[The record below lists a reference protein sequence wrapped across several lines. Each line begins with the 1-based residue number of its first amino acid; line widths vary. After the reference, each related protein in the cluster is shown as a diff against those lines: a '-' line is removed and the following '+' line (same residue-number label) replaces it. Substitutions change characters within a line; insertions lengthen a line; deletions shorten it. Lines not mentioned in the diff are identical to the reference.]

1 MRLIV
6 RLAVMLL
13 VVFPAASSAQWNCV
27 RLEGDTVDLPGNIVR
42 RILPGPPNYAS
53 IKAGDRP
60 DTVWVLRLRRSLC
73 MNDGS
78 AKPVRIPEVQ
88 LQFTDGTLND
98 IRRHED
104 DDVVFSG
111 VLRLAEHPRDRLP
124 LIFQAGLFVARS
136 REKR

>member
-1 MRLIV
+1 MRLVV
-6 RLAVMLL
+6 RLVFML
-13 VVFPAASSAQWNCV
+13 VTIAPAAVPAQANCV
-27 RLEGDTVDLPGNIVR
+27 RLRGDTIDLPGNIVR

-88 LQFTDGTLND
+88 LQFTGGTLND

-111 VLRLAEHPRDRLP
+111 VLRLAEDPRDRLP
-124 LIFQAGLFVARS
+124 LIFQAGLFMARS